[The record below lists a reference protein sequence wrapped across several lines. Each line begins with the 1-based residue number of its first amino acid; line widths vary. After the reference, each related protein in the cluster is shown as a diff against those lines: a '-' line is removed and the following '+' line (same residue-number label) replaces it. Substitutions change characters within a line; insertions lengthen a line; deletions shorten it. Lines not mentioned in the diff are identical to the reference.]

1 MDDLTDAF
9 VAESEEAISAL
20 NAGLLEL
27 EGDPDDEEAMDSVF
41 RTAHT
46 LKGNAGAMGFSTAA
60 NLAHALENLLDGMR
74 QGDVPVTGETMD
86 AAFAGVDEFE
96 AMIDEVAE
104 TGEIARDPTEA
115 VAEIERVVRET
126 DPVDASDEAAT
137 ADSESD
143 GDTEDAESTDVEDRP
158 ADDVES
164 TGESTDDE
172 DPAVTADDT
181 AGGESEDPLDAFVEE
196 AGADE
201 RSPAAT
207 VADTAEASDSGVGET
222 TDTDDADASDT
233 AGDDAPPA
241 TATTDPGDEFF
252 DPANDQM
259 ADDDTSEPT
268 DDSAG
273 ATGESESPPT
283 ATGDEPSTQTATG
296 DEPST
301 TTDDS
306 ESPFPTPTEAETE
319 ALRETAGDP
328 DGPARHVRLS
338 VLGGDFPEID
348 GSLAM
353 DGVAGEVDVLGA
365 DPDSTAIREGD
376 FESPVDLLVESDA
389 DPDDLAETLEGI
401 PRIETA
407 VAVLAG
413 DVAADAEAVQQYRE
427 ARAEAT
433 GEADGDATGDDGA
446 RVQSVRVDVDTLD
459 TLYGLVE
466 ELVTSRIR
474 LRGAVESGDLDN
486 AQQELDALETAT
498 GDLQDTVMDARLVP
512 LSTVASTL
520 PRVVRD
526 TARECGKEVS
536 LETDGEDVEM
546 DRDVLEAIGDPL
558 IHIVRNAVDHGIEP
572 PEIRESKGKPREGTV
587 ELSAWRSRDR
597 VTVEVSDDGSGLDPD
612 ALRETAVERG
622 TLDPEEA
629 AAMSD
634 TAARELV
641 FEPGF
646 STAGEVTE
654 VSGRGVGMDVVAS
667 TLRELDGR
675 VEIESE
681 PDEGTTVRLRLPVS
695 VAIARTLFVEVGD
708 EEFGVPVSAV
718 EEIGRLTET
727 RTVEGR
733 EVVPIDGELYP
744 LVRLGDALDVAGRV
758 EGEMLVRARSSVRQV
773 ALGVDAVAGQEEVV
787 IKPFDGVL
795 EGIPG
800 LSGATVLGEG
810 RVVPVL
816 DVETL

>member
-27 EGDPDDEEAMDSVF
+27 EGDPDDDEAMDSVF

-96 AMIDEVAE
+96 AMVEEVAE
-104 TGEIARDPTEA
+104 TGEIGRDPTET

-126 DPVDASDEAAT
+126 DPVDAGEESAGPGAG
-137 ADSESD
+137 SD
-143 GDTEDAESTDVEDRP
+143 GDSEESATD
-158 ADDVES
+158 
-164 TGESTDDE
+164 
-172 DPAVTADDT
+172 
-181 AGGESEDPLDAFVEE
+181 
-196 AGADE
+196 
-201 RSPAAT
+201 
-207 VADTAEASDSGVGET
+207 T
-222 TDTDDADASDT
+222 TDTTGATDTESADTTEAGLAEETPAGGGETPADGGETLADPTDESVAGETGPGEQSPDAAETGGGERSDADTSDGDSAGSGT
-233 AGDDAPPA
+233 LDAAGDDTPTEA
-241 TATTDPGDEFF
+241 ATTDPGDDFF
-252 DPANDQM
+252 VPADEQI
-259 ADDDTSEPT
+259 ADDTSESADSSTESGGESGSSPT
-268 DDSAG
+268 EGASASTATDDDSAF
-273 ATGESESPPT
+273 PVPT
-283 ATGDEPSTQTATG
+283 ADETA
-296 DEPST
+296 
-301 TTDDS
+301 
-306 ESPFPTPTEAETE
+306 
-319 ALRETAGDP
+319 ALRETAADP

-338 VLGGDFPEID
+338 VMAGDFPEID

-365 DPDSTAIREGD
+365 DPDPSAIREGD
-376 FESPVDLLVESDA
+376 FENPVDLLVGSDA
-389 DPDDLAETLEGI
+389 EPDELAGTLEGI

-407 VAVLAG
+407 VAVVVG
-413 DVAADAEAVQQYRE
+413 DAAADAEAVQQYRE

-433 GEADGDATGDDGA
+433 DDAETETTTDDGA

-474 LRGAVESGDLDN
+474 LRGAVESGDLDA

-498 GDLQDTVMDARLVP
+498 GDLQNTVMDARLVP

-572 PEIRESKGKPREGTV
+572 PEVRESAGKPREGTV
-587 ELSAWRSRDR
+587 ELRAWRSRDR
-597 VTVEVSDDGSGLDPD
+597 VTVEVSDDGAGLDPD

-622 TLDPEEA
+622 TVGPEEA

-634 TAARELV
+634 DAARELV

-667 TLRELDGR
+667 TVRDLDGR

-733 EVVPIDGELYP
+733 EVVPIDDELYP
-744 LVRLGDALDVAGRV
+744 LVRLGEVLDVPGRV
-758 EGEMLVRARSSVRQV
+758 EGGMMVRARSSVRQV

>member
-9 VAESEEAISAL
+9 VAESEEAISEL

-27 EGDPDDEEAMDSVF
+27 EDDPDDDDAMDSVF

-46 LKGNAGAMGFSTAA
+46 LKGNAGAMGLPTAA
-60 NLAHALENLLDGMR
+60 DLAHALENLLDGMR
-74 QGDVPVTGETMD
+74 RGDVPVTGETMD

-96 AMIDEVAE
+96 AMLSEVAE
-104 TGEIARDPTEA
+104 TGGIDRDATET

-126 DPVDASDEAAT
+126 E
-137 ADSESD
+137 
-143 GDTEDAESTDVEDRP
+143 
-158 ADDVES
+158 
-164 TGESTDDE
+164 
-172 DPAVTADDT
+172 
-181 AGGESEDPLDAFVEE
+181 
-196 AGADE
+196 
-201 RSPAAT
+201 
-207 VADTAEASDSGVGET
+207 GVG
-222 TDTDDADASDT
+222 ADASGDPD
-233 AGDDAPPA
+233 AGDDAGDDG
-241 TATTDPGDEFF
+241 TAETGDR
-252 DPANDQM
+252 NDD
-259 ADDDTSEPT
+259 AGIDSAGVGGEGTAPDSPVDTP
-268 DDSAG
+268 AG
-273 ATGESESPPT
+273 ATGDPGDDFTVPASGQVADDSDTGTDVPT
-283 ATGDEPSTQTATG
+283 ADDGSGSTSAGDP
-296 DEPST
+296 
-301 TTDDS
+301 TTDDPGHGLA
-306 ESPFPTPTEAETE
+306 EPTPEETD
-319 ALRETAGDP
+319 ALREASAEP

-338 VLGGDFPEID
+338 VLTGDFPEID

-353 DGVAGEVDVLGA
+353 DGVAEEVAVLGA
-365 DPDSTAIREGD
+365 DPDPSAIREGD
-376 FESPVDLLVESDA
+376 FENPVDLLIESDA
-389 DPDDLAETLEGI
+389 EPDAVAATLAAV
-401 PRIETA
+401 PRIENA
-407 VAVLAG
+407 VAAAVG
-413 DVAADAEAVQQYRE
+413 DPAADAEAVRRYRA
-427 ARAEAT
+427 ARA
-433 GEADGDATGDDGA
+433 ADGTDAPTDGDGA

-474 LRGAVESGDLDN
+474 LRGAVESGDLDA

-498 GDLQDTVMDARLVP
+498 GDIQDTVMDARLVP

-526 TARECGKEVS
+526 TARECGKEAI

-558 IHIVRNAVDHGIEP
+558 IHVVRNAVDHGIEP
-572 PEIRESKGKPREGTV
+572 PAVRESAGKPREGTV
-587 ELSAWRSRDR
+587 ELRAWRDRDR
-597 VTVEVSDDGSGLDPD
+597 VTVEVSDDGAGLDPD

-622 TLDPEEA
+622 TVAPAEA

-634 TAARELV
+634 EAARELV

-667 TLRELDGR
+667 TVRGLDGR
-675 VEIESE
+675 VEIESD
-681 PDEGTTVRLRLPVS
+681 PGEGTTVRLRLPVS

-718 EEIGRLTET
+718 EEVGRLTET

-733 EVVPIDGELYP
+733 EVVPIDDELYP
-744 LVRLGDALDVAGRV
+744 LVRLDDALSVPGDV
-758 EGEMLVRARSSVRQV
+758 EGEMIVRARSSVRRV

-795 EGIPG
+795 EGVPG